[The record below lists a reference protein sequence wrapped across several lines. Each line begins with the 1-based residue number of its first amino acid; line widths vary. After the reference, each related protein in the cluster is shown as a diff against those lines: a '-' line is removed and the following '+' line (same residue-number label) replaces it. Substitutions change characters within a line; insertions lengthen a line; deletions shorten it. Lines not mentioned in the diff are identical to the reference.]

1 MIQVVELDSMKRR
14 CEIDLLAYLWCQTY
28 FSEHDKIFLCNTSWK
43 YYSSN
48 SASIHFCKWSSP
60 NYHKLKNIL
69 TYRFTWYWNAFSY
82 SILFFEWK
90 RLHGRIGILHKKHHI
105 WQVNINIF
113 YLHVNK
119 LHIMDHINYL
129 LTTYFLCKNSNKKA
143 IKTYDSKY

>member
-1 MIQVVELDSMKRR
+1 MHFRDVSLIIVSMIRSFYVVCHENT
-14 CEIDLLAYLWCQTY
+14 IAQ
-28 FSEHDKIFLCNTSWK
+28 KIQLQYIFVNE
-43 YYSSN
+43 
-48 SASIHFCKWSSP
+48 WSSP

-119 LHIMDHINYL
+119 LHIMDHINNL